1 MTQPIGSPVH
11 EVLFATDFSP
21 SSEVAGTVASSFAR
35 ALGARLHVLHVVQ
48 PPRVAKEVPGM
59 AALATRLGKSFPVV
73 TAVVAG
79 EPARE
84 IVGYAA
90 REGIDLVVVGTHGR
104 TGVTRVLLG
113 SVAEKVSRTAGCP
126 VLTVPPR
133 VRRTAEVR
141 ARAEVIGTEEVGPGR
156 CLVCAGPSQD
166 LICEACRARIRGEA
180 LDRKLDE
187 LRAGGR
193 T

>member
-1 MTQPIGSPVH
+1 MTQPIGSPVR

-73 TAVVAG
+73 TAVVSG

-133 VRRTAEVR
+133 VRRAAEAR

-156 CLVCAGPSQD
+156 CLVCAGSSQD

-193 T
+193 S

>member
-1 MTQPIGSPVH
+1 MTKPNESPVR

-21 SSEVAGTVASSFAR
+21 CSEVAGTVAANFTG

-59 AALATRLGKSFPVV
+59 SSLATRLGKSFPVV
-73 TAVVAG
+73 TAVASG

-84 IVGYAA
+84 IVRYAA
-90 REGIDLVVVGTHGR
+90 GEGIDLIVVGTHGR

-133 VRRTAEVR
+133 VRRAAGAR
-141 ARAEVIGTEEVGPGR
+141 GRAEVIGTEEVGPER
-156 CLVCAGPSQD
+156 CLVCAGAAQD
-166 LICEACRARIRGEA
+166 LICEACRARIRAEA
-180 LDRKLDE
+180 FERKLGE
-187 LRAGGR
+187 MRAGGR
-193 T
+193 G